1 MLEMGGTQS
10 FQGLDHQP
18 KSIHGGIHDS
28 RYLCSRGW
36 PYLTSMGGEGPWSR
50 GGLMH
55 QYRVCWRGGVGVGE
69 WVEEYPHKGKEK
81 REEGRRDEKFL
92 EG

>member
-1 MLEMGGTQS
+1 
-10 FQGLDHQP
+10 
-18 KSIHGGIHDS
+18 
-28 RYLCSRGW
+28 
-36 PYLTSMGGEGPWSR
+36 
-50 GGLMH
+50 MH

-81 REEGRRDEKFL
+81 REEGRWDEKFL